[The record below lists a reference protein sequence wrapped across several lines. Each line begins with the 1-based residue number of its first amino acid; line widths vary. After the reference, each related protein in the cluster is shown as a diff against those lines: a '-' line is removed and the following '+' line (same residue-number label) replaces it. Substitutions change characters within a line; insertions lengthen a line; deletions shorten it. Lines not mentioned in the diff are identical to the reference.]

1 MEFIKLLDAL
11 VLLFCSLIWMA
22 SALWLRSRRHKSGTY
37 LLFFTLFY
45 IYIVKILD
53 YTLFEFQSLLLIKL
67 FVPNLMLRGETAV
80 QSLNLIPLLTLTDK
94 DVKTSFLN
102 VLLMLPFGFG
112 LPFIT
117 NFNMKRVVVVGALFS
132 LFIEL
137 MQFLTGLLEHMTFRV
152 ADVNDVIFN
161 VVGVMVGYV
170 SFIWFMHLFRRLFPV
185 GAKSANPIVQHIT
198 KRSQEY

>member
-1 MEFIKLLDAL
+1 M
-11 VLLFCSLIWMA
+11 
-22 SALWLRSRRHKSGTY
+22 
-37 LLFFTLFY
+37 
-45 IYIVKILD
+45 
-53 YTLFEFQSLLLIKL
+53 
-67 FVPNLMLRGETAV
+67 